1 MTPQEEHNTLSPPSR
16 CLPRDKAF
24 LVRVFNQWY
33 SRKPR
38 NKPMLIWSNNLWQK
52 KKGKNTQWEKDS
64 LFNKLQWENWT
75 ATCKGIKLAYFLPQG
90 NKINSKWIKDLNV
103 RPETIKVLG
112 KNMGSMLSD
121 VGLSYIFLGFVF
133 SKGRQ
138 GKMET
143 KQRKQAKMNKT
154 TLN

>member
-1 MTPQEEHNTLSPPSR
+1 M
-16 CLPRDKAF
+16 
-24 LVRVFNQWY
+24 
-33 SRKPR
+33 
-38 NKPMLIWSNNLWQK
+38 
-52 KKGKNTQWEKDS
+52 
-64 LFNKLQWENWT
+64 
-75 ATCKGIKLAYFLPQG
+75 CKGIKLAYFLPQCT
-90 NKINSKWIKDLNV
+90 KINSKWIKDLNV
-103 RPETIKVLG
+103 RPEIIKVLG

-121 VGLSYIFLGFVF
+121 VGLSYMFFGFVF